1 MHVML
6 VDQRRKNLEVI
17 MSSGPFVR
25 SLYSTDLLNVVRIR
39 VQPETLAL
47 VLNAVA
53 NDPPAGPATAGFPSA
68 KVSLNNSEV
77 GINPRNVTIA
87 YTAGASAGLEGL
99 TVSLPWCVKS
109 TFDAL
114 PEDAT
119 GTYKT
124 EPVELV
130 SKSNERIR

>member
-1 MHVML
+1 ML
-6 VDQRRKNLEVI
+6 VDQRQGNLGVI

-25 SLYSTDLLNVVRIR
+25 SFYSTDLLNVVRIR
-39 VQPETLAL
+39 VQPETIAL
-47 VLNAVA
+47 VLDSVA
-53 NDPPAGPATAGFPSA
+53 NAAPAGPASPGFPSA
-68 KVSLNNSEV
+68 KVSLNNAEI

-87 YTAGASAGLEGL
+87 YTAGATAGLEGL
-99 TVSLPWCVKS
+99 TVPLPWLVKS

-114 PEDAT
+114 PDGAT
-119 GTYKT
+119 GTYQG